1 TDCQNQAIESS
12 LINISH
18 VNIGGSILNRAN
30 IVELITKEQ
39 NCDIICVTEH
49 WVTHPFTKNSCVN
62 LIDNFTCGAMF
73 CRKTFQNGGSAI
85 FVKNNLESTEINVSD
100 LAIEGVI
107 EPVILAFSEFI
118 VICIY
123 RPPDGC
129 VDTFFNQLQLCMER
143 IAHKKKHV
151 FICGDLNIDILS
163 KNNKQ
168 VKLECFMNE
177 HGLNSLTNKATRV
190 SYNSNTGIDHIIT
203 NVPLTNLQSRCDI
216 EVGLSDHLLQN
227 VLVNFGIV
235 TKKSEKMFEFKR
247 VVTPKNECL
256 FLKALTDENWTNVY
270 SAESTNEKF
279 SSFHERFLELY
290 NQYFPIRKVNMNK
303 KEKDWVTKG
312 IKITSK
318 NFRNL
323 CKRVKESNE
332 PGLKKYFTEYRKI
345 YKKVIEN
352 AKRLSIKSEIL
363 NAKNI
368 TKATWK
374 LINKN
379 MGKKERDMSNIEIKT
394 EEKGSLISDP
404 TRIADKFNV
413 YYSEIAS
420 KLIGDD
426 VKRGTATNTSTNIS
440 MYLTPVSENDIII
453 AFSKLKSKNCCG
465 HDNVTD
471 NVVKNCHQPLIQ
483 PLKHIIQTSFN
494 EDQHLKWDIH
504 LQELKS
510 NLSKSIFGIKRIKSL
525 ADEQTALLTYY
536 GMFHSKL
543 SYGTLLWGNSTTVE
557 EIFKTQKKAIRAV
570 FSVNQLTSCK
580 PYFVNFKIMTVYS
593 IYIQQL
599 LNYVKKH
606 ESNYKKCKDVH
617 NYTTRHNTKIYNDF
631 VHL

>member
-1 TDCQNQAIESS
+1 
-12 LINISH
+12 
-18 VNIGGSILNRAN
+18 
-30 IVELITKEQ
+30 
-39 NCDIICVTEH
+39 
-49 WVTHPFTKNSCVN
+49 
-62 LIDNFTCGAMF
+62 MF

-85 FVKNNLESTEINVSD
+85 FVKNNLESTEINVLD

-129 VDTFFNQLQLCMER
+129 VDTLFNQLQLCMER

-177 HGLNSLTNKATRV
+177 HGLNSLTNKASRV

-227 VLVNFGIV
+227 VLVNFRIV

-247 VVTPKNECL
+247 VVTSKNECL

-279 SSFHERFLELY
+279 SSFHE
-290 NQYFPIRKVNMNK
+290 
-303 KEKDWVTKG
+303 
-312 IKITSK
+312 
-318 NFRNL
+318 RNL

-368 TKATWK
+368 TKTTWK
-374 LINKN
+374 VINRN
-379 MGKKERDMSNIEIKT
+379 MGKEERDRSNVEIRIA
-394 EEKGSLISDP
+394 ENDP
-404 TRIADKFNV
+404 IITDPKVVADKFNV
-413 YYSEIAS
+413 YFSEIAS
-420 KLIGDD
+420 KLIGNNA
-426 VKRGTATNTSTNIS
+426 RNGTSPNNSSNLS
-440 MYLTPVSENDIII
+440 MYLSPVTESDIIVAI
-453 AFSKLKSKNCCG
+453 SKLKNKKCSG
-465 HDNVTD
+465 HDDVTD
-471 NVVKNCHQPLIQ
+471 YIVKTCYVPLVKPLQHLIQ
-483 PLKHIIQTSFN
+483 SSFN
-494 EDQHLKWDIH
+494 NGIFPEVLKISKI
-504 LQELKS
+504 LPLFKKENKEEL
-510 NLSKSIFGIKRIKSL
+510 
-525 ADEQTALLTYY
+525 
-536 GMFHSKL
+536 
-543 SYGTLLWGNSTTVE
+543 GNYRPVANIS
-557 EIFKTQKKAIRAV
+557 V
-570 FSVNQLTSCK
+570 FA
-580 PYFVNFKIMTVYS
+580 
-593 IYIQQL
+593 
-599 LNYVKKH
+599 
-606 ESNYKKCKDVH
+606 
-617 NYTTRHNTKIYNDF
+617 KIYEGVMDTKVRNFLYKHNILSEAQFGFIKDKSTSEAVINFIHDIYKAFETTTHERNNRLPSLPENKTAYLYNPETKPRTSATRKQNRLNDF
-631 VHL
+631 FAHFAILATEVGGCSSRVSTRTFVTGLLFDMSKAFDLVDHNILFKKNGRLWNKRHSSRMVSVIS